1 MKANQITAIATSVIS
16 VILLGFVFDLIYN
29 SEKNV
34 RARCLQKYIME
45 NINGRV
51 GSFPEDKKRFMAT
64 CEERK

>member
-1 MKANQITAIATSVIS
+1 MKANQITAIATSVIA

-45 NINGRV
+45 SYEGKV
-51 GSFPEDKKRFMAT
+51 GKFPEDKKRFMAT
-64 CEERK
+64 CERRK